1 LVTVEIN
8 LAHTNAYVDEMVIV
22 PEDSIQPAWREFVD
36 VGKLAGEAAVA
47 VSIAATCQQMSS
59 PSLTG
64 K

>member
-1 LVTVEIN
+1 MTVEIN
-8 LAHTNAYVDEMVIV
+8 LAHANVDEMVIV
-22 PEDSIQPAWREFVD
+22 PKDSIQPVWREFVD
-36 VGKLAGEAAVA
+36 VDKLAGEAAVA